1 MSDLFPVPKM
11 VPGSPSRRQDR
22 KEEAGE
28 VVCGRWRRSP
38 SAAGSWARGIEVQK
52 GQGGVT
58 VTVDA

>member
-1 MSDLFPVPKM
+1 M

-28 VVCGRWRRSP
+28 VVCGQWRRSP
-38 SAAGSWARGIEVQK
+38 SAAGSWARGVEVQK